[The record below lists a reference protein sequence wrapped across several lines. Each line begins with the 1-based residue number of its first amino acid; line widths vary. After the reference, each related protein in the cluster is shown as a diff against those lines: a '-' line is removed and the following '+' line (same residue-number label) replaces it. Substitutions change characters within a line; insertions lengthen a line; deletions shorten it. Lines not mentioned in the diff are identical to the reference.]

1 MKLAGLHS
9 NAVDYPKSGQPVAL
23 NSIPRLKSRIKPDWN
38 APETVDISSGN
49 FYESTRAIGRL
60 FRAIDLPIEHHRS
73 ERRPHRKRAQVQH
86 RNRELEGLQDS
97 LGNFN
102 LADAREDD
110 LFSVVENHVQEF
122 IDTNWTRDEDEAAS
136 VSQLFDRYALEL
148 HGICASSSLSHTR
161 SALISEEEAIVG
173 TIAQKSSQPRKR
185 KDMMAKLREDTDVL
199 VRGIREGLAEGAST
213 TYLERAWMAWE
224 LSVTKTR
231 EKEFGA
237 QSFGWV
243 ALGAIF
249 DAIRELKESDD
260 NRICKETLFGTDS
273 E

>member
-1 MKLAGLHS
+1 M
-9 NAVDYPKSGQPVAL
+9 
-23 NSIPRLKSRIKPDWN
+23 
-38 APETVDISSGN
+38 
-49 FYESTRAIGRL
+49 
-60 FRAIDLPIEHHRS
+60 
-73 ERRPHRKRAQVQH
+73 
-86 RNRELEGLQDS
+86 QDS

-102 LADAREDD
+102 LADAWEDY
-110 LFSVVENHVQEF
+110 LFSVVETHVQDF
-122 IDTNWTRDEDEAAS
+122 IDINWTRDEAEEAS
-136 VSQLFDRYALEL
+136 VSQLFKRYASEL
-148 HGICASSSLSHTR
+148 HGICASSSLSRTR

-199 VRGIREGLAEGAST
+199 VRGIREGLGEGAST

-224 LSVTKTR
+224 LSVTQTR
-231 EKEFGA
+231 IKEFGA

-260 NRICKETLFGTDS
+260 N
-273 E
+273 